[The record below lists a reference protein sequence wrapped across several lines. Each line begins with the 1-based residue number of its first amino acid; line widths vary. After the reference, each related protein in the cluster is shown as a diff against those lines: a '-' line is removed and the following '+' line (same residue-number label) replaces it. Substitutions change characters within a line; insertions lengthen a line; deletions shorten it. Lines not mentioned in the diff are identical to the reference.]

1 LPKCE
6 FSRLALADLK
16 AISRYTIQEWGAE
29 QAIRYMDAI
38 QECIRELA
46 KSPLMGRA
54 CDKVETGYRRMEH
67 GRHVIFYRRKEDGI
81 FLGRV
86 LHQRMLPRRHVVES

>member
-1 LPKCE
+1 
-6 FSRLALADLK
+6 
-16 AISRYTIQEWGAE
+16 
-29 QAIRYMDAI
+29 
-38 QECIRELA
+38 
-46 KSPLMGRA
+46 MGRA